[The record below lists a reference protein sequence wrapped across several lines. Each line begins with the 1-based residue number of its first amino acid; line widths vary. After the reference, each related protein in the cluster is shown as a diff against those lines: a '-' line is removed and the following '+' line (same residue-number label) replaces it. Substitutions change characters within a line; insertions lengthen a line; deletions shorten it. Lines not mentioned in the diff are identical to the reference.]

1 MNAIS
6 GLRRNALDVMVQR
19 LAVELTEELSK
30 HRLDNFP
37 PAAAKEFRRIT
48 ATEATRFLGVTD
60 SYLRQIAAE
69 LFGPTEPGQTR
80 RSYTLHDL
88 DVLRR
93 AMADRS
99 RSPGKF
105 VPARREGERLQSIA
119 VVNFK
124 GGSAKTT
131 TAANLSQYLA
141 LYGYRVLAIDLD
153 PQASLTTV
161 FGIAPE
167 TGVRDNESLY
177 GAIRYDGERVSP
189 ETIIRET
196 YIPGLSVIPGA
207 LELMEFEHETPR
219 ALLSSPGSSALFLN
233 RVADV
238 LAAVEGRFDVVIMDC
253 PPQLGYLTMSALIA
267 STSVLVT
274 VHPQMLDVASMAQFL
289 TMLGALLSAVSQA
302 AGGERLEFDWLRFL
316 ITRFE
321 PTDGPQAQMA
331 NFLRRQFGD
340 LVLTNPTLKS
350 TAISDAGLT
359 NQTIYEVERGQFTR
373 STYDRALDSVNGVNA
388 EITGL
393 MRSAWGRA

>member
-1 MNAIS
+1 MIS
-6 GLRRNALDVMVQR
+6 NG
-19 LAVELTEELSK
+19 K
-30 HRLDNFP
+30 RLDARH
-37 PAAAKEFRRIT
+37 PAQGFKEVRVFI
-48 ATEATRFLGVTD
+48 
-60 SYLRQIAAE
+60 
-69 LFGPTEPGQTR
+69 
-80 RSYTLHDL
+80 
-88 DVLRR
+88 
-93 AMADRS
+93 
-99 RSPGKF
+99 
-105 VPARREGERLQSIA
+105 
-119 VVNFK
+119 
-124 GGSAKTT
+124 GG
-131 TAANLSQYLA
+131 
-141 LYGYRVLAIDLD
+141 
-153 PQASLTTV
+153 
-161 FGIAPE
+161 
-167 TGVRDNESLY
+167 DNESLY
-177 GAIRYDGERVSP
+177 GAIRYDGDRVSP
-189 ETIIRET
+189 ETTIHET

-238 LAAVEGRFDVVIMDC
+238 LATVEGRFDVVIMDC

-274 VHPQMLDVASMAQFL
+274 VHPQMLDVASIAQFL

-373 STYDRALDSVNGVNA
+373 STYDRALDSVNVSNA
-388 EITGL
+388 EITGVV
-393 MRSAWGRA
+393 RSAWDRA